1 MICIRVNFTKQ
12 YLFRSGVGKLPSTG
26 QIWPTIFFVLLT
38 ISEYFLHISDGY
50 QKDKKKNNIF
60 DMHNHVKFKPQQPQR
75 KFYWNTDTFI
85 CLFVM
90 DSCLPATTELSGC
103 NRDHMAS
110 KA

>member
-50 QKDKKKNNIF
+50 
-60 DMHNHVKFKPQQPQR
+60 
-75 KFYWNTDTFI
+75 
-85 CLFVM
+85 
-90 DSCLPATTELSGC
+90 
-103 NRDHMAS
+103 
-110 KA
+110 